1 MRTSK
6 MCALMNACGH
16 SIDHKASRSLGEG
29 SPRRGLAFANGD
41 GAESNWDLGLL
52 LHKSKAD
59 DMLALEVVAEPR
71 ARARVANATLACN
84 TTVIEK
90 HMRAR

>member
-59 DMLALEVVAEPR
+59 DMFAL
-71 ARARVANATLACN
+71 
-84 TTVIEK
+84 
-90 HMRAR
+90 